1 MTTYKRSSQKIMEE
15 KLTEY
20 WLKIVVIINY
30 IELVKHAPDNC
41 MCSKSRAWK
50 SLVPH
55 CDQ

>member
-1 MTTYKRSSQKIMEE
+1 MTTYKRSRQKIME